1 MESVNFS
8 NDARS
13 SNGRTAGFGP
23 VSGGS
28 NPPRATTKKDAASD
42 ILFLYSRFEPSS
54 LDTPLAIFSGRSNV
68 ALSRAIAE
76 SYGTKLGEITIKSFS
91 DGELYAKYEQSIRG
105 EDIFLIQSTPPPGDN
120 ILELLMLLDAAKR
133 ASVKRVTAVIPYFGY
148 ARQDRKDQPR
158 VSITSKL
165 IANLLVEAGADRI
178 LTMDLHAGQIQGFFD
193 IPLDHLYASRV
204 FIEHYKKHPIE
215 NLVVV
220 APDVGSIK
228 MARAYSKRLGSSLA
242 FIDKRRPKQNIA
254 EVMNIIGEVKGKNVL
269 MIDDL
274 IDTAGTLTNASVA
287 LKERG
292 ALSIRAASTHPIL
305 SGPAYQ
311 RIEDS
316 QIDELLVTDT
326 VPLRKPSD
334 KIKVLSVA
342 SIFAEAIQRIHTND
356 TISALFD
363 D

>member
-1 MESVNFS
+1 M
-8 NDARS
+8 
-13 SNGRTAGFGP
+13 
-23 VSGGS
+23 
-28 NPPRATTKKDAASD
+28 
-42 ILFLYSRFEPSS
+42 
-54 LDTPLAIFSGRSNV
+54 DTPLAIFAGRSNV

-76 SYGTKLGEITIKSFS
+76 SYGTQLGDVTIKTFS
-91 DGELYAKYEQSIRG
+91 DGELYVKFEQSIRG
-105 EDIFLIQSTPPPGDN
+105 EDIFIVQSTPPSGDN
-120 ILELLMLLDAAKR
+120 IIELLMMLDAAKR

-158 VSITSKL
+158 VSIAAKL
-165 IANLLVEAGADRI
+165 MANLLVEAGADRI
-178 LTMDLHAGQIQGFFD
+178 LTMDLHASQIQGFFD

-204 FIEHYKKHPIE
+204 FIDHYKKSSLDNI
-215 NLVVV
+215 VIV

-228 MARAYSKRLGSSLA
+228 MARAYSKRLGASLA
-242 FIDKRRPKQNIA
+242 FIDKRRPKQNVA
-254 EVMNIIGEVKGKNVL
+254 EVMNIIGEVEGKNVL

-274 IDTAGTLTNASVA
+274 IDTAGTLTNAAVA

-292 ALSIRAASTHPIL
+292 AISINAASTHPIL

-316 QIDELLVTDT
+316 PIDELLVTDT
-326 VPLRKPSD
+326 VPLRKPSK

-342 SIFAEAIQRIHTND
+342 GIFAEAIQRIHTNN

>member
-1 MESVNFS
+1 
-8 NDARS
+8 
-13 SNGRTAGFGP
+13 
-23 VSGGS
+23 
-28 NPPRATTKKDAASD
+28 
-42 ILFLYSRFEPSS
+42 
-54 LDTPLAIFSGRSNV
+54 LDTPLAIFAGRSNV

-76 SYGTKLGEITIKSFS
+76 SYGTKLGEVTIKSFS

-105 EDIFLIQSTPPPGDN
+105 EDVFLIQSTPPPGDN
-120 ILELLMLLDAAKR
+120 IIELLLLLDAAKR

-158 VSITSKL
+158 VSIAAKL
-165 IANLLVEAGADRI
+165 MANLLVEAGADRI
-178 LTMDLHAGQIQGFFD
+178 LTMDLHASQIQGFFD
-193 IPLDHLYASRV
+193 IPLDHLYASRA
-204 FIEHYKKHPIE
+204 FIDHYKKEDPID

-228 MARAYSKRLGSSLA
+228 MARSYSKRIGASFA
-242 FIDKRRPKQNIA
+242 FIDKRRPKQNVA
-254 EVMNIIGEVKGKNVL
+254 EVMNIIGEVRGKNIL
-269 MIDDL
+269 IIDDL
-274 IDTAGTLTNASVA
+274 IDTAGTLTNAAVA
-287 LKERG
+287 LKKRG

-316 QIDELLVTDT
+316 PIDELLVTDT
-326 VPLRKPSD
+326 VPLRKPSK

-342 SIFAEAIQRIHTND
+342 NIFAEAIERIHTND

>member
-1 MESVNFS
+1 MP
-8 NDARS
+8 DRS
-13 SNGRTAGFGP
+13 SFFFYSPLNP
-23 VSGGS
+23 V
-28 NPPRATTKKDAASD
+28 
-42 ILFLYSRFEPSS
+42 S
-54 LDTPLAIFSGRSNV
+54 LDTPLAIFSGRSNL

-76 SYGTKLGEITIKSFS
+76 SYGTKLGDITIKSFS

-105 EDIFLIQSTPPPGDN
+105 EDVFLIQSTPPPGDN
-120 ILELLMLLDAAKR
+120 IMELLMLLDAAKR

-165 IANLLVEAGADRI
+165 IANLLTEAGADRV
-178 LTMDLHAGQIQGFFD
+178 LTMDLHASQIQGFFD

-204 FIEHYKKHPIE
+204 FVDHYRKNQIG

-228 MARAYSKRLGSSLA
+228 MARSYSKRLGASLA
-242 FIDKRRPKQNIA
+242 FIDKRRPKQNVA
-254 EVMNIIGEVKGKNVL
+254 EVMNIIGEVEGKNVL
-269 MIDDL
+269 MVDDL

-287 LKERG
+287 LKKRG

-316 QIDELLVTDT
+316 PIDELLVTDT
-326 VPLRKPSD
+326 IPLRKPSE

-342 SIFAEAIQRIHTND
+342 NIFAEAIQRIHTND